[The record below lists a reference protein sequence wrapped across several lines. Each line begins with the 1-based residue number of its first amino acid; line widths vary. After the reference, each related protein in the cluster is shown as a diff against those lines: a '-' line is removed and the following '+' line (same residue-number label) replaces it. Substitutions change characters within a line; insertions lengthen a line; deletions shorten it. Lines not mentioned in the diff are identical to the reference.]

1 MGFLALCCHGAAIL
15 SLWRCV
21 AVAAGCCCC
30 RCSFAAVTGFLA
42 FHGYPSHVLRC
53 IVEACRFERDFRKR
67 PMMPMPWP
75 FPPSCFFLLLLLAA
89 AAAAAFA
96 AVSVMCSGHMHTE
109 QASQLCL
116 PKSWN
121 MLKNWASYML

>member
-53 IVEACRFERDFRKR
+53 IVEACLFERDFRKR

-75 FPPSCFFLLLLLAA
+75 FPPSCFFCCVPPFVTAACCWLLLPLLLC
-89 AAAAAFA
+89 A
-96 AVSVMCSGHMHTE
+96 AVTCTPS
-109 QASQLCL
+109 
-116 PKSWN
+116 K
-121 MLKNWASYML
+121 